1 MAIGHF
7 LMAFEGTFLL
17 ALFSL
22 VVGVGL
28 FKGNIA
34 TQVGAL
40 YKDTDLRRAM
50 AFQIFYIAINASV
63 IVAPLVSGTLGE
75 KIGWHWGF
83 GTAGVV
89 MVLGLIIYL
98 SGKKW
103 LPADDFHPETVTD
116 APAPRQKMTRND
128 WTRTLALMLLIPVM
142 AISLLTNQEIF
153 NAYLVW
159 GDEQFQLKFSGTTL
173 PTSWLITLDA
183 TLSFAMLVAV
193 AAFWKWWGKTRN
205 EPDELGKMIIGSFFT
220 IAGGLCLFMAAFTQ
234 APGTKIGLAW
244 PFMFHLLNSIGFA
257 NILPVSLALFTKVA
271 PKSITATVVGLYY
284 LAFFAANAIVGYV
297 GGLYSSLPTPTFW
310 LLHVASAAFGLI
322 AFIAFKIFV
331 AARMAH
337 APEPMTASGSSR
349 TIERHERPA
358 DCGPRPHRSAQSR
371 AADSARR
378 QFAPVVGGIACG
390 GARMHAL
397 RPLQMWHP
405 DGVWRRSAGRQ
416 NSFPRGAARRPGG
429 PCRAPVRRACRAA
442 VRRSAGEGWDRP
454 RADLRHQCGQA
465 FQIRSAWQEANP
477 RHAQQRRDHRL
488 PLVAGTGARI
498 DQAAGHRG
506 ARGDGGAVP
515 VRQGSH
521 HHQAARRAA
530 SACRRQ

>member
-1 MAIGHF
+1 
-7 LMAFEGTFLL
+7 
-17 ALFSL
+17 LFSL

-40 YKDTDLRRAM
+40 YKDSDLRRAM

-63 IVAPLVSGTLGE
+63 IIAPLVSGTLGE

-98 SGKKW
+98 WGKKW
-103 LPADDFHPETVTD
+103 LPEDSVRPAAGE
-116 APAPRQKMTRND
+116 AAAPREKLTRND
-128 WTRTLALMLLIPVM
+128 WTRTIALMLLIPVM

-159 GDEQFQLKFSGTTL
+159 GDEQFELTFHGTTL

-193 AAFWKWWGKTRN
+193 AWFWKWWGKSRT
-205 EPDELGKMIIGSFFT
+205 EPDELGKMIIGSLFT

-271 PKSITATVVGLYY
+271 PKAITATVVGLYY

-297 GGLYSSLPTPTFW
+297 GGLYSSLPTTTFW
-310 LLHVASAAFGLI
+310 LLHVASAVFGLV

-331 AARMAH
+331 ADRMAH
-337 APEPMTASGSSR
+337 LPEPATA
-349 TIERHERPA
+349 
-358 DCGPRPHRSAQSR
+358 
-371 AADSARR
+371 
-378 QFAPVVGGIACG
+378 
-390 GARMHAL
+390 
-397 RPLQMWHP
+397 
-405 DGVWRRSAGRQ
+405 
-416 NSFPRGAARRPGG
+416 
-429 PCRAPVRRACRAA
+429 
-442 VRRSAGEGWDRP
+442 
-454 RADLRHQCGQA
+454 
-465 FQIRSAWQEANP
+465 
-477 RHAQQRRDHRL
+477 
-488 PLVAGTGARI
+488 
-498 DQAAGHRG
+498 
-506 ARGDGGAVP
+506 
-515 VRQGSH
+515 
-521 HHQAARRAA
+521 
-530 SACRRQ
+530 

>member
-1 MAIGHF
+1 MTVADTTPDFEPAPPHDRAFLGHPKGLGYLSFTEACERFSYYSMQTLLVLYMVKYLLLPGHVENVVGLEWVRVHLFSGLDGQPLASAIFGTYTSLVYATPILGGIIADKWLGRHRTLVAGGIFMAIGHF
-7 LMAFEGTFLL
+7 LMAFEGSFLL

-40 YKDTDLRRAM
+40 YKDSDLRRAM

-63 IVAPLVSGTLGE
+63 IIAPLVSGTLGE

-98 SGKKW
+98 WGKKW
-103 LPADDFHPETVTD
+103 LPEDSVRPAAGE
-116 APAPRQKMTRND
+116 AAAPREKLTRND
-128 WTRTLALMLLIPVM
+128 WTRTIALMLLIPVM

-159 GDEQFQLKFSGTTL
+159 GDEQFELTFHGTTL

-193 AAFWKWWGKTRN
+193 AWFWKWWGKSRT
-205 EPDELGKMIIGSFFT
+205 EPDELGKMIIGSLFT

-271 PKSITATVVGLYY
+271 PKAITATVVGLYY

-297 GGLYSSLPTPTFW
+297 GGLYSSLPTTTFW
-310 LLHVASAAFGLI
+310 LLHVASAVFGLV

-331 AARMAH
+331 ADRMAH
-337 APEPMTASGSSR
+337 LPEPATA
-349 TIERHERPA
+349 
-358 DCGPRPHRSAQSR
+358 
-371 AADSARR
+371 
-378 QFAPVVGGIACG
+378 
-390 GARMHAL
+390 
-397 RPLQMWHP
+397 
-405 DGVWRRSAGRQ
+405 
-416 NSFPRGAARRPGG
+416 
-429 PCRAPVRRACRAA
+429 
-442 VRRSAGEGWDRP
+442 
-454 RADLRHQCGQA
+454 
-465 FQIRSAWQEANP
+465 
-477 RHAQQRRDHRL
+477 
-488 PLVAGTGARI
+488 
-498 DQAAGHRG
+498 
-506 ARGDGGAVP
+506 
-515 VRQGSH
+515 
-521 HHQAARRAA
+521 
-530 SACRRQ
+530 